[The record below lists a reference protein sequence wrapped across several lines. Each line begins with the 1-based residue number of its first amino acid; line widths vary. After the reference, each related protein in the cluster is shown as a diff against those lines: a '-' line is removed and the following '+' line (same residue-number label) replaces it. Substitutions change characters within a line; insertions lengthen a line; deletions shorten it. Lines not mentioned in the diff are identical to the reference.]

1 MHPKY
6 SLNRNWFDFPSQ
18 NIEKEVD
25 IFYVYPTIN
34 SEPLT
39 NRGSVP
45 SYTDISR
52 AEVRNA
58 ARKNQAYIKAVYA
71 ADDFNF
77 YAPYYRQMTTK
88 VFAMSNTER
97 KLRAKLS
104 AIDVK
109 RAFQYY
115 MREFNQGRPF
125 ILLSHSQG
133 SQMLL
138 ELLKHG
144 MTDKQYKQ
152 MVAAYLLGY
161 EITEKELMKF
171 PHRLKP
177 AQGELDQGVI
187 ISYNSAVMPEGRSP
201 LLANSVVC
209 INPLNWKTDET
220 LAPADMHK
228 GIIRYDK
235 KIQGYKTIPGFTSVQ
250 IKDHLLICK
259 EVDPK
264 VCYNETL
271 KEPFPWGNLHFADTW
286 LYAANIKENMRK
298 RCESFLKNL
307 ERVEI

>member
-1 MHPKY
+1 MRPKY
-6 SLNRNWFDFPSQ
+6 SLERNWFEIASQ
-18 NIEKEVD
+18 NKGKAVD
-25 IFYVYPTIN
+25 IFYIYPTIN

-52 AEVRNA
+52 FEVRNA

-71 ADDFNF
+71 GDDFNF

-104 AIDVK
+104 ALDVK

-115 MREFNQGRPF
+115 MREYNQGRPY

-144 MTDKQYKQ
+144 MTDKQHSQ

-161 EITEKELMKF
+161 EITARELEKY
-171 PHRLKP
+171 PHRIVP
-177 AQGELDQGVI
+177 AKGELDRGVV
-187 ISYNSAVMPEGRSP
+187 ISYNSATCVEGRSP
-201 LLANSVVC
+201 LLANTAVC
-209 INPLNWKTDET
+209 INPINWKTDGT
-220 LAPADMHK
+220 LAPKEMHK

-235 KIQGYKTIPGFTSVQ
+235 KSQGYKSYPAYTSVQ
-250 IKDHLLICK
+250 IQDCLLICK

-264 VCYNETL
+264 VCYNDTL

-286 LYAANIKENMRK
+286 LYAENLKENMRK
-298 RCESFLKNL
+298 RSG
-307 ERVEI
+307 IG

>member
-1 MHPKY
+1 MRPKY
-6 SLNRNWFDFPSQ
+6 SLERNWFEFATQ
-18 NIEKEVD
+18 YKGKAVD
-25 IFYVYPTIN
+25 IFYIYPTID

-52 AEVRNA
+52 FEVRNA
-58 ARKNQAYIKAVYA
+58 ARKCHAYNKAVYA

-77 YAPYYRQMTTK
+77 FAPYYRQMTTK

-104 AIDVK
+104 ATDVR

-144 MTDKQYKQ
+144 MTDKQYNQ
-152 MVAAYLLGY
+152 MVAAYLMGY
-161 EITEKELMKF
+161 EITEKELEKY

-177 AQGELDQGVI
+177 AQGELDRGVI
-187 ISYNSAVMPEGRSP
+187 ISYNSATMEEGRSP

-220 LAPADMHK
+220 LAPASLHK
-228 GIIRYDK
+228 GVVRYDK
-235 KIQGYKTIPGFTSVQ
+235 KSRAYKTFPCPTTVQ
-250 IKDHLLICK
+250 IKNHLLICK

-264 VCYNETL
+264 VCYNESL

-286 LYAANIKENMRK
+286 LYAENIKENMRK
-298 RCESFLKNL
+298 RVGKD
-307 ERVEI
+307 